1 MQIKIG
7 LDRLNIYLITTGDRN
22 YHLRRR
28 KVNIVGAGIGGLTTA
43 LCLHANGFDVDVFE
57 SAKEIKPLGVG
68 INILPHAV
76 RVLTNLGLQ
85 DRLDQ
90 LAIATSELVY
100 YNKFG
105 QKIWQEPRGRFA
117 GYNWPQFSIHRGKF
131 QMLLLEE
138 VKRTLGSSCIHTG
151 HCLQYFENRGDKTT
165 AIFVNK
171 ESDSV
176 IAKAEADLL
185 VGADGIHST
194 VRRQFYPAEGPP
206 KFAGIILHRG
216 TTKANP
222 FLTGSSMIMAGSPD
236 KKFVAYPI
244 DPGYDEN
251 GNQLINWIADL
262 RVNAEENMIPQN
274 WNRKADKEKLQ
285 RAFGSWRFEW
295 LDIPFLISNAENI
308 YEFPMS
314 DRDPLPRW
322 SFDNITLL
330 GDAAHPMYPIGSNG
344 ASQAILDA
352 ECLAE
357 CLGNEDDLK
366 TAFKNYEAIRL
377 PATAKIVLQNRQ
389 MGPEQVMQIVE
400 DRAPNGFENLYDVI
414 SEQELET
421 IAARYKQI
429 AGFDKDLLNQKQ

>member
-1 MQIKIG
+1 M
-7 LDRLNIYLITTGDRN
+7 
-22 YHLRRR
+22 RRR
-28 KVNIVGAGIGGLTTA
+28 KVNIIGAGIGGLTTA
-43 LCLHANGFDVDVFE
+43 LCLHAYGFDVDIFE

-76 RVLTNLGLQ
+76 RVLTNLGLR

-105 QKIWQEPRGRFA
+105 QKIWQESRGRFA
-117 GYNWPQFSIHRGKF
+117 GYNWPQYSIHRGSF
-131 QMLLLEE
+131 QMLLLQE
-138 VKRTLGSSCIHTG
+138 VEKTLGSSSIHTG
-151 HCLQYFENRGDKTT
+151 HSLQYFESKRDKVAAT
-165 AIFVNK
+165 FVNK
-171 ESDSV
+171 ESNTT
-176 IAKAEADLL
+176 IAKTESDLL
-185 VGADGIHST
+185 IGADGIHST
-194 VRRQFYPAEGPP
+194 VRKQFYPTEGPP

-222 FLTGSSMIMAGSPD
+222 FLTGSSMIMAGSAD

-244 DPGYDEN
+244 APGCDEE
-251 GNQLINWIADL
+251 GNQTINWIADL
-262 RVNAEENMIPQN
+262 RVSAEENMIPQD
-274 WNRKADKEKLQ
+274 WNRKADKEKLL

-314 DRDPLPRW
+314 DRDPLPQW

-352 ECLAE
+352 ECLAG
-357 CLGNEDDLK
+357 CLGNEDDVK
-366 TAFKNYEAIRL
+366 TAFKNYEATRL

-400 DRAPNGFENLYDVI
+400 DRAPNGFENLDDVI
-414 SEQELET
+414 SKQELES

-429 AGFDKDLLNQKQ
+429 AGFDKDILNQKQ